1 MLNVNIIIL
10 KTAFSVNRLNIFS
23 AKFDYLCYTQIM
35 TKAEIRK
42 EIKAR
47 IAALPAS
54 ELKAQSDA
62 LCKKIISS
70 DNYTCCDVLL
80 AYMPLADEAD
90 ITPLISHALEHNK
103 EVYLPRITPGTNQME
118 FYRYEAADQTAP
130 GSFGITEPL
139 ADEAR
144 NFLRLADS
152 AAAAPAPQSCPKILM
167 LVPGRA
173 FTKDGRRLGRGKGF
187 YDIYFSRLAACPFYA
202 DIKKSG
208 VCLAC
213 QLVADLPVT
222 PDDVVM
228 DSVVSPG
235 STTDLTISEE

>member
-1 MLNVNIIIL
+1 
-10 KTAFSVNRLNIFS
+10 
-23 AKFDYLCYTQIM
+23 M

-54 ELKAQSDA
+54 EHQAQSAA

-70 DNYTCCDVLL
+70 DDYTSCRVLL
-80 AYMPLADEAD
+80 AYMPLHDEAD
-90 ITPLISHALEHNK
+90 ITPLISHALKHNK
-103 EVYLPRITPGTNQME
+103 EVYLPRITPDTNQME
-118 FYRYEAADQTAP
+118 FYRYEALDQTAP

-139 ADEAR
+139 ADETR

-152 AAAAPAPQSCPKILM
+152 AAAAPAARSPDSKKILM

-228 DSVVSPG
+228 DNVFYGDFDTPLRGTQSPF
-235 STTDLTISEE
+235 ISGE

>member
-1 MLNVNIIIL
+1 
-10 KTAFSVNRLNIFS
+10 
-23 AKFDYLCYTQIM
+23 M

-54 ELKAQSDA
+54 ELKAQSAA

-70 DNYTCCDVLL
+70 DDYTCCGVLL
-80 AYMPLADEAD
+80 AYMPLSDEAD
-90 ITPLISHALEHNK
+90 ITPLISHALEQNK
-103 EVYLPRITPGTNQME
+103 EVYLPRITSGTNQME

-130 GSFGITEPL
+130 GSFGISEPL

-152 AAAAPAPQSCPKILM
+152 AAAAPAPGSSDSKKILM

-187 YDIYFSRLAACPFYA
+187 YDIYFSRLAGCPFYA

-228 DSVVSPG
+228 DSVVSTG
-235 STTDLTISEE
+235 STTGLTISGE

>member
-1 MLNVNIIIL
+1 
-10 KTAFSVNRLNIFS
+10 
-23 AKFDYLCYTQIM
+23 M

-47 IAALPAS
+47 IAALPKEELQKES
-54 ELKAQSDA
+54 EA
-62 LCKKIISS
+62 LCKKLLASNDYISC
-70 DNYTCCDVLL
+70 TTLL
-80 AYMPLADEAD
+80 AYMPLPDEAD
-90 ITPLISHALEHNK
+90 ITPLISDALNHNK
-103 EVYLPRITPGTNQME
+103 QVFLPRITPGTNQME
-118 FYRYEAADQTAP
+118 FYRYDATSNTSE
-130 GSFGITEPL
+130 GSFGITEPE
-139 ADEAR
+139 ADEER
-144 NFLRLADS
+144 NFFRFLNNLP
-152 AAAAPAPQSCPKILM
+152 PASHQQQILM

-187 YDIYFSRLAACPFYA
+187 YDIYFSRLAGYPFYA

-228 DSVVSPG
+228 DSVVSTG
-235 STTDLTISEE
+235 STTDLTISGE

>member
-1 MLNVNIIIL
+1 
-10 KTAFSVNRLNIFS
+10 
-23 AKFDYLCYTQIM
+23 M

-54 ELKAQSDA
+54 ELQAQSAA

-70 DNYTCCDVLL
+70 DDYTCCDVLL
-80 AYMPLADEAD
+80 AYMPLPDEAD
-90 ITPLISHALEHNK
+90 ITPIITHALEHNK

-118 FYRYEAADQTAP
+118 FYRYEADTAMTAED
-130 GSFGITEPL
+130 SFGITEPL
-139 ADEAR
+139 ADETR

-152 AAAAPAPQSCPKILM
+152 KKILM

-187 YDIYFSRLAACPFYA
+187 YDIYFSRLAGFPFYA

-228 DSVVSPG
+228 DSVVSTG
-235 STTDLTISEE
+235 STTDLTISGE

>member
-1 MLNVNIIIL
+1 
-10 KTAFSVNRLNIFS
+10 
-23 AKFDYLCYTQIM
+23 M

-54 ELKAQSDA
+54 ELKAQSAA

-70 DNYTCCDVLL
+70 DDYSSCNVLL
-80 AYMPLADEAD
+80 AYMPLPDEAD

-118 FYRYEAADQTAP
+118 FYRYEAPDQTAP

-139 ADEAR
+139 ADETR
-144 NFLRLADS
+144 NFLRLADCT
-152 AAAAPAPQSCPKILM
+152 AAAPAARSPDSKKILM

-228 DSVVSPG
+228 DSVVYQTTG
-235 STTDLTISEE
+235 TDLTISGE